1 MGLFL
6 TNSELQE
13 MTGYKLPTKQVGW
26 LRHRGYFVET
36 SSRGIPRITYTQ
48 VEDMRRFNTPMNLPN
63 LNKTQAINNQT
74 YQGANLNIQH
84 QGSESEPNMNNLLNK
99 INRVVANG

>member
-1 MGLFL
+1 MFL

-48 VEDMRRFNTPMNLPN
+48 VEDMRRFNTPMNLPI
-63 LNKTQAINNQT
+63 LNKTLEVNNQIFKGE
-74 YQGANLNIQH
+74 YLNNHKQGAVL
-84 QGSESEPNMNNLLNK
+84 EPNIDNLLNK
-99 INRVVANG
+99 INKVSANG